1 MTITVK
7 VSDARCSADPADV
20 LVTYALGSCIGV
32 CLYDPAARVAGLLH
46 YQLPASAGDPAK
58 AIERPCMFADTG
70 MAQLLA
76 EMIALG
82 AGKSRMKVRLAGGA
96 NMLNDASSMNI
107 GKRNHTAIRK
117 FLWQHGMFVESEDVG
132 GATPRTVYLAVA
144 DGAYT
149 IKSGGIT
156 VAT

>member
-7 VSDARCSADPADV
+7 VSDALSSADPADV

-32 CLYDPAARVAGLLH
+32 CLYDPIARVAGLLH
-46 YQLPASAGDPAK
+46 YQLPTSTADPAK

-70 MAQLLA
+70 MSVLLA
-76 EMIALG
+76 DMIKLG
-82 AGKSRMKVRLAGGA
+82 AGKSRLKVRLAGGA

-132 GATPRTVYLAVA
+132 GGAPRTVYLAVA
-144 DGAYT
+144 DGGYT

-156 VAT
+156 VAA